1 MGKCYVCFENKGE
14 VPINAFK
21 LLGASSKRNDSS
33 KIGYFGTGLKYAIA
47 VMLKQGIEF
56 KVFSGEKEVKISTRK
71 TKFIDENIDVMTVNG
86 EKTSITLDAG
96 IDWEPW
102 FAIREIYS
110 NTMDENGSMAVN
122 QPLEAKAGH
131 TRIFIDAEADA
142 LKDIFEHWNAYFAQ
156 NRPVRFKNLSGSI
169 MDKLPAF
176 PEFVVFRK
184 GIRVYSNRRH
194 SILDYDLNSLDINE
208 SRVAMYSWQ
217 VTERCSEMLA
227 ASDVDTI
234 KKFLTLFKNP
244 ARNEYTEWQDSF
256 WDMTATYTFS
266 EAWLEALEE
275 KRLVPANFAGHYDI
289 TETTLVLPD
298 KLIDKLK
305 ARFGDAINTVGD
317 NKDKFTIINNV
328 DKQSLQKM
336 LDVFEVAGFE
346 WGVDK
351 IDIVIFNDKD
361 ILGQAKDGRVLLSKN
376 LFTPLYRH
384 KVAPTLLEEIA
395 HAQTGFSDC
404 TRNMQDFL
412 FSTITNLAKELAIKN
427 DKL

>member
-56 KVFSGEKEVKISTRK
+56 KVFSGDKEVKIGTRS
-71 TKFIDENIDVMTVNG
+71 TKFIDDTVQVMTVNG

-96 IDWEPW
+96 VDWLPW
-102 FAIREIYS
+102 YAIREIYS
-110 NTMDENGSMAVN
+110 NTMDEDGKMTVN
-122 QPLEAKAGH
+122 APLESKAGY
-131 TRIFIDAEADA
+131 TRIFVDADAEA
-142 LKDIFEHWNAYFAQ
+142 LKDIFAHWNAYFTQ
-156 NRPVRFKNLSGSI
+156 NRDNRFKNHNGSI

-176 PEFVVFRK
+176 PEFIVFRK
-184 GIRVYSNRRH
+184 GIRVYNNRKH
-194 SILDYDLNSLDINE
+194 SMFDYDLMNVEINE

-217 VTERCSEMLA
+217 VTERCSDILA
-227 ASDVDTI
+227 ASDVKTI

-244 ARNEYTEWQDSF
+244 ARDQYTEWADGF
-256 WDMTATYTFS
+256 WDMTGSYSFS
-266 EAWLEALEE
+266 EDWLEALDG

-298 KLIDKLK
+298 KLINKLK
-305 ARFGDAINTVGD
+305 DRFGDAINSVGD
-317 NKDKFTIINNV
+317 NKDKFTVLNTI
-328 DKQSLQKM
+328 DKEPLKKM
-336 LDVFEVAGFE
+336 LDVFQVAGFE
-346 WGVDK
+346 WKLED
-351 IDIVIFNDKD
+351 IDIVKFNDKD

-376 LFTPLYRH
+376 LFTPLHRH
-384 KVAPTLLEEIA
+384 MVAPTLLEEIA
-395 HAQTGFSDC
+395 HAKTGFSDC